1 MTVLKYI
8 FKVFIRIITLLLLII
23 LSVLQLIW
31 IILCPIVYI
40 IGYIFYYKVEKEGI
54 RYDELST
61 CKCDHS
67 GLSGGNVWKVSG
79 SRITRNWK
87 LF

>member
-40 IGYIFYYKVEKEGI
+40 IGYIFFFKSVPVFFLRSDIVTNFIYI
-54 RYDELST
+54 LNNLELN
-61 CKCDHS
+61 KR
-67 GLSGGNVWKVSG
+67 L
-79 SRITRNWK
+79 
-87 LF
+87 